1 MAAEQNPWDD
11 DYQRRG
17 RLWGGSVPS
26 LPRLPRSSRILEL
39 GCGDGKTIL
48 PLVKNGY
55 SVTALDISP
64 NAAVLCRDSCASPDQ
79 VRILVAD
86 ARKNPFCNGSFDV
99 INASHVTGHLSL
111 EGRRQLAGEVTRLL
125 APGGTLYFR
134 DFSVEDFRFGRGEQ
148 TEEGTFMRKN
158 GIITHYF
165 SGDEVRAL
173 FLRLTVNTVV
183 QHRWEMRVRGTVFPR
198 AEIVAEF
205 SRPA

>member
-55 SVTALDISP
+55 SVTALDISF

-79 VRILVAD
+79 ARILVAD
-86 ARKNPFCNGSFDV
+86 VRKNPFCNGSFDV
-99 INASHVTGHLSL
+99 INASHITGHLSL

-165 SGDEVRAL
+165 SGNEVRAL
-173 FLRLTVNTVV
+173 FLRLTVTSLVH
-183 QHRWEMRVRGTVFPR
+183 HRWEMRVRGTVFPR

-205 SRPA
+205 SRTA

>member
-17 RLWGGSVPS
+17 RLWGGSVPF

-64 NAAVLCRDSCASPDQ
+64 SAAVLCRDSCASPDQ
-79 VRILVAD
+79 ARILVAD
-86 ARKNPFCNGSFDV
+86 VRKNPFCNGSFDV

-173 FLRLTVNTVV
+173 FSQLTATSLV
-183 QHRWEMRVRGTVFPR
+183 QHRWDLRVRGTPFPR

>member
-11 DYQRRG
+11 DYRRRG
-17 RLWGGSVPS
+17 RLWGGSVPF

-79 VRILVAD
+79 ACILVAD
-86 ARKNPFCNGSFDV
+86 VRKNPFYNGSFDV

-165 SGDEVRAL
+165 SGDEIRAL
-173 FLRLTVNTVV
+173 FSQLTVTSLV
-183 QHRWEMRVRGTVFPR
+183 QHRWDLRVRGTLFPR

-205 SRPA
+205 SRHA